1 MNDFYSKIK
10 KESDNINLD
19 SFLTQRISEQIYEK
33 EKRYLSNFNKRMKI
47 KILLKKF
54 IQDQKVNYKNKLIE
68 NKKDEQLI
76 YNLNKKIDRISFL
89 IKELDNILIICC
101 NILKLII

>member
-1 MNDFYSKIK
+1 MQKSLVNLIKNGNNQSKFNEIKTPFLNDFYSKIK

-33 EKRYLSNFNKRMKI
+33 EKRCLSNFNKRMKI

-54 IQDQKVNYKNKLIE
+54 IQDQKVNYKNKLI
-68 NKKDEQLI
+68 N
-76 YNLNKKIDRISFL
+76 
-89 IKELDNILIICC
+89 
-101 NILKLII
+101 